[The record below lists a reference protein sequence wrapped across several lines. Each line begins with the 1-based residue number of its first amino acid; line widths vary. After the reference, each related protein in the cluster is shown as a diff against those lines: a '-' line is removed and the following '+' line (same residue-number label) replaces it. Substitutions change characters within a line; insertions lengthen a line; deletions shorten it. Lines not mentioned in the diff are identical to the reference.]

1 MEITVTVNAPELA
14 GAITKLA
21 LAIEGAAL
29 NKNGEVTIPAGTT
42 ATVQSVEQVVQ
53 PTTAAAPQQTA
64 PAPQPQAQTIPMPQ
78 PTAPVPQP
86 QAPTSAQQTTAQ
98 PQQKALT
105 LNDIAT
111 AGAGL
116 VDQGKMQ
123 QVIELLAGCCCGNGY
138 REPAFKFPG
147 AGFRSKAMGNRSYNQ
162 FKRRIGR
169 HTICTR
175 RAGYR

>member
-29 NKNGEVTIPAGTT
+29 NKNGEITIPAGTT
-42 ATVQSVEQVVQ
+42 ATVQSVERVVQ
-53 PTTAAAPQQTA
+53 PTP
-64 PAPQPQAQTIPMPQ
+64 
-78 PTAPVPQP
+78 
-86 QAPTSAQQTTAQ
+86 AQQTTAQ

-123 QVIELLAGCCCGNGY
+123 QVIELLGKYGVQAITQLQPTQFDAFAGEL
-138 REPAFKFPG
+138 RALG
-147 AGFRSKAMGNRSYNQ
+147 AA
-162 FKRRIGR
+162 I
-169 HTICTR
+169 
-175 RAGYR
+175 

>member
-21 LAIEGAAL
+21 LAIESAAL

-86 QAPTSAQQTTAQ
+86 QAPTPAQQITAQ

-123 QVIELLAGCCCGNGY
+123 QVIELLGKYGVQAITQLQPTQFDAFAGEL
-138 REPAFKFPG
+138 RALG
-147 AGFRSKAMGNRSYNQ
+147 AA
-162 FKRRIGR
+162 I
-169 HTICTR
+169 
-175 RAGYR
+175 

>member
-21 LAIEGAAL
+21 LAIEGATL
-29 NKNGEVTIPAGTT
+29 NKNGEVTIPAGAT
-42 ATVQSVEQVVQ
+42 ATVQSAEQVVQ
-53 PTTAAAPQQTA
+53 PTTVTPVAPQQ
-64 PAPQPQAQTIPMPQ
+64 
-78 PTAPVPQP
+78 TAPVPQP
-86 QAPTSAQQTTAQ
+86 QAPTPAQQTTAQ

-123 QVIELLAGCCCGNGY
+123 QVIELLGKYGVQAITQLQPTQFDAFAGEL
-138 REPAFKFPG
+138 RALG
-147 AGFRSKAMGNRSYNQ
+147 AA
-162 FKRRIGR
+162 I
-169 HTICTR
+169 
-175 RAGYR
+175 

>member
-64 PAPQPQAQTIPMPQ
+64 PQPQAQTIPMPQ

-86 QAPTSAQQTTAQ
+86 QAPTTAQQTTVQ

-123 QVIELLAGCCCGNGY
+123 QVIELLGKYGVQAITQLQPTQFDAFAGEL
-138 REPAFKFPG
+138 RALG
-147 AGFRSKAMGNRSYNQ
+147 AA
-162 FKRRIGR
+162 I
-169 HTICTR
+169 
-175 RAGYR
+175 

>member
-53 PTTAAAPQQTA
+53 PTTVAPVAPQQTA
-64 PAPQPQAQTIPMPQ
+64 PAPQPQVQTIPMPQ

-86 QAPTSAQQTTAQ
+86 QAPTPAQQTTAQ

-123 QVIELLAGCCCGNGY
+123 QVIELLGKYGVQAITQLQPTQFDAFAGEL
-138 REPAFKFPG
+138 RALG
-147 AGFRSKAMGNRSYNQ
+147 AA
-162 FKRRIGR
+162 I
-169 HTICTR
+169 
-175 RAGYR
+175 

>member
-29 NKNGEVTIPAGTT
+29 NKNGEVTNPVGTT

-53 PTTAAAPQQTA
+53 PTTVAPVAPQQTA

-86 QAPTSAQQTTAQ
+86 QAPTPAQQTTAQ

-123 QVIELLAGCCCGNGY
+123 QVIELLGKYGVQAITQLQPTQFDAFAGEL
-138 REPAFKFPG
+138 RALG
-147 AGFRSKAMGNRSYNQ
+147 AA
-162 FKRRIGR
+162 I
-169 HTICTR
+169 
-175 RAGYR
+175 

>member
-29 NKNGEVTIPAGTT
+29 NKNGEITIPAGTT
-42 ATVQSVEQVVQ
+42 ATVQSVERVVQ
-53 PTTAAAPQQTA
+53 PTP
-64 PAPQPQAQTIPMPQ
+64 
-78 PTAPVPQP
+78 
-86 QAPTSAQQTTAQ
+86 AQQTTAQ
-98 PQQKALT
+98 PQQTALT

-123 QVIELLAGCCCGNGY
+123 QVIELLGKYGVQAITQLQPTQFDAFAG
-138 REPAFKFPG
+138 EL
-147 AGFRSKAMGNRSYNQ
+147 
-162 FKRRIGR
+162 
-169 HTICTR
+169 
-175 RAGYR
+175 RALDAAI

>member
-21 LAIEGAAL
+21 LAIKGAAL
-29 NKNGEVTIPAGTT
+29 NKNGEITIPAGTT
-42 ATVQSVEQVVQ
+42 ATVQSVERVVQ
-53 PTTAAAPQQTA
+53 PTP
-64 PAPQPQAQTIPMPQ
+64 
-78 PTAPVPQP
+78 
-86 QAPTSAQQTTAQ
+86 AQQTTAQ

-123 QVIELLAGCCCGNGY
+123 QVIELLGKYGVQAITQLQPTQFDAFAGEL
-138 REPAFKFPG
+138 RALG
-147 AGFRSKAMGNRSYNQ
+147 AA
-162 FKRRIGR
+162 I
-169 HTICTR
+169 
-175 RAGYR
+175 

>member
-29 NKNGEVTIPAGTT
+29 NKNGEVTIPAGAT
-42 ATVQSVEQVVQ
+42 ATVQSAEQVVQ
-53 PTTAAAPQQTA
+53 PTAVTLVVPQQTA

-78 PTAPVPQP
+78 P
-86 QAPTSAQQTTAQ
+86 QAPTPAQQTTAQ

-123 QVIELLAGCCCGNGY
+123 QVIELLGKYGVQAITQLQPTQFDAFAGEL
-138 REPAFKFPG
+138 RALG
-147 AGFRSKAMGNRSYNQ
+147 AA
-162 FKRRIGR
+162 I
-169 HTICTR
+169 
-175 RAGYR
+175 

>member
-53 PTTAAAPQQTA
+53 PTTAAAPRQTA

-78 PTAPVPQP
+78 
-86 QAPTSAQQTTAQ
+86 APTPAQQTTAQ

-123 QVIELLAGCCCGNGY
+123 QVIELLGKYGVQAITQLQPTQFDAFAGEL
-138 REPAFKFPG
+138 RALG
-147 AGFRSKAMGNRSYNQ
+147 AA
-162 FKRRIGR
+162 I
-169 HTICTR
+169 
-175 RAGYR
+175 

>member
-29 NKNGEVTIPAGTT
+29 NKNGEITIPAGTT
-42 ATVQSVEQVVQ
+42 ATVQSVERVVQ
-53 PTTAAAPQQTA
+53 PTP
-64 PAPQPQAQTIPMPQ
+64 
-78 PTAPVPQP
+78 
-86 QAPTSAQQTTAQ
+86 AQQTTAQ

-116 VDQGKMQ
+116 ADQGKMQ
-123 QVIELLAGCCCGNGY
+123 QVIELLGKYGVQAITQLQPTQFDAFAGEL
-138 REPAFKFPG
+138 RALG
-147 AGFRSKAMGNRSYNQ
+147 AA
-162 FKRRIGR
+162 I
-169 HTICTR
+169 
-175 RAGYR
+175 

>member
-1 MEITVTVNAPELA
+1 MEITVTVNAPELV

-29 NKNGEVTIPAGTT
+29 NKSGEVTIPAGAT
-42 ATVQSVEQVVQ
+42 ATVQSAQQVVQ
-53 PTTAAAPQQTA
+53 PTPATQVAPQQTA

-86 QAPTSAQQTTAQ
+86 QAPTPAQQTTAQ

-123 QVIELLAGCCCGNGY
+123 QVIELLGKYGVQAITQLQPTQFDAFAGEL
-138 REPAFKFPG
+138 RALG
-147 AGFRSKAMGNRSYNQ
+147 A
-162 FKRRIGR
+162 
-169 HTICTR
+169 TI
-175 RAGYR
+175 

>member
-78 PTAPVPQP
+78 
-86 QAPTSAQQTTAQ
+86 APTPAQQTTAQ

-123 QVIELLAGCCCGNGY
+123 QVIELLGKYGVQAITQLQPTLFDAFAGEL
-138 REPAFKFPG
+138 RALG
-147 AGFRSKAMGNRSYNQ
+147 AA
-162 FKRRIGR
+162 I
-169 HTICTR
+169 
-175 RAGYR
+175 

>member
-29 NKNGEVTIPAGTT
+29 NKNGEVTIPTGTT
-42 ATVQSVEQVVQ
+42 ATVQSAEQVVQ
-53 PTTAAAPQQTA
+53 PTTVTPIAPQQTA
-64 PAPQPQAQTIPMPQ
+64 PVPQPQAQTIPMPQ

-86 QAPTSAQQTTAQ
+86 QAPTPAQQTTAQ

-123 QVIELLAGCCCGNGY
+123 QVIELLGKYGVQAITQLRPTQFDAFAGEL
-138 REPAFKFPG
+138 RALG
-147 AGFRSKAMGNRSYNQ
+147 AA
-162 FKRRIGR
+162 I
-169 HTICTR
+169 
-175 RAGYR
+175 

>member
-29 NKNGEVTIPAGTT
+29 NKNGEITIPAGTT
-42 ATVQSVEQVVQ
+42 ATVQSVERVVQ
-53 PTTAAAPQQTA
+53 PTPAQQT
-64 PAPQPQAQTIPMPQ
+64 T
-78 PTAPVPQP
+78 
-86 QAPTSAQQTTAQ
+86 AQQTTAQ

-123 QVIELLAGCCCGNGY
+123 QVIELLGKYGVQAITQLQPTQFDAFAGEL
-138 REPAFKFPG
+138 RALG
-147 AGFRSKAMGNRSYNQ
+147 AA
-162 FKRRIGR
+162 I
-169 HTICTR
+169 
-175 RAGYR
+175 

>member
-29 NKNGEVTIPAGTT
+29 NKNGEITIPAGTT
-42 ATVQSVEQVVQ
+42 ATVQSVERVVQ
-53 PTTAAAPQQTA
+53 PTP
-64 PAPQPQAQTIPMPQ
+64 
-78 PTAPVPQP
+78 
-86 QAPTSAQQTTAQ
+86 AQQTTAQ

-105 LNDIAT
+105 PNDIAT

-123 QVIELLAGCCCGNGY
+123 QVIELLGKYGVQAITQLQPTQFDAFAGEL
-138 REPAFKFPG
+138 RALG
-147 AGFRSKAMGNRSYNQ
+147 AA
-162 FKRRIGR
+162 I
-169 HTICTR
+169 
-175 RAGYR
+175 

>member
-53 PTTAAAPQQTA
+53 PTTVAPVAPQQTA

-78 PTAPVPQP
+78 PTAPVPQQ
-86 QAPTSAQQTTAQ
+86 QAPTPAQQTTAQ

-123 QVIELLAGCCCGNGY
+123 QVIELLGKYGVQAITQLQPTQFDAFAGEL
-138 REPAFKFPG
+138 RALG
-147 AGFRSKAMGNRSYNQ
+147 AA
-162 FKRRIGR
+162 I
-169 HTICTR
+169 
-175 RAGYR
+175 

>member
-21 LAIEGAAL
+21 LAIESAAL
-29 NKNGEVTIPAGTT
+29 NKNGELTIPAGTT
-42 ATVQSVEQVVQ
+42 ATVQSVEKAVQ
-53 PTTAAAPQQTA
+53 PTTVAPVAPQQTA

-86 QAPTSAQQTTAQ
+86 QAPTPVQQTTAQ

-123 QVIELLAGCCCGNGY
+123 QVIELLGKYGVQAITQLQPTQFDAFAGEL
-138 REPAFKFPG
+138 RALG
-147 AGFRSKAMGNRSYNQ
+147 AA
-162 FKRRIGR
+162 I
-169 HTICTR
+169 
-175 RAGYR
+175 

>member
-1 MEITVTVNAPELA
+1 METTVTVNAPELA

-29 NKNGEVTIPAGTT
+29 NKNGEITIPAGTT
-42 ATVQSVEQVVQ
+42 ATVQSVERVVQ
-53 PTTAAAPQQTA
+53 PTP
-64 PAPQPQAQTIPMPQ
+64 
-78 PTAPVPQP
+78 
-86 QAPTSAQQTTAQ
+86 AQQTTAQ

-123 QVIELLAGCCCGNGY
+123 QVIELLGKYGVQAITQLQPTQFDAFAGEL
-138 REPAFKFPG
+138 RALG
-147 AGFRSKAMGNRSYNQ
+147 AA
-162 FKRRIGR
+162 I
-169 HTICTR
+169 
-175 RAGYR
+175 

>member
-29 NKNGEVTIPAGTT
+29 NKNGEVTIPVGTT

-78 PTAPVPQP
+78 
-86 QAPTSAQQTTAQ
+86 APTPAQQTTAQ

-123 QVIELLAGCCCGNGY
+123 QVIELLGKYGVQAITQLQPTQFDAFAGEL
-138 REPAFKFPG
+138 RALG
-147 AGFRSKAMGNRSYNQ
+147 AA
-162 FKRRIGR
+162 I
-169 HTICTR
+169 
-175 RAGYR
+175 

>member
-21 LAIEGAAL
+21 LAIEDASL
-29 NKNGEVTIPAGTT
+29 NKNGEVTIPAGTI

-53 PTTAAAPQQTA
+53 PTTVAPVAPQQ
-64 PAPQPQAQTIPMPQ
+64 
-78 PTAPVPQP
+78 TAPVPQP
-86 QAPTSAQQTTAQ
+86 QAPTPAQQTTAQ

-123 QVIELLAGCCCGNGY
+123 QVIELLGKYGVQAITQLQPTQFDAFAGEL
-138 REPAFKFPG
+138 RALG
-147 AGFRSKAMGNRSYNQ
+147 AA
-162 FKRRIGR
+162 I
-169 HTICTR
+169 
-175 RAGYR
+175 

>member
-21 LAIEGAAL
+21 LAIEGAAAF
-29 NKNGEVTIPAGTT
+29 KNGEAVIPAGTT
-42 ATVQSVEQVVQ
+42 ATVAGIEQ
-53 PTTAAAPQQTA
+53 AAPTPAPQPVA
-64 PAPQPQAQTIPMPQ
+64 PAPQTAQETPQQ
-78 PTAPVPQP
+78 PVPQTPAPQVATPTP
-86 QAPTSAQQTTAQ
+86 QAAPTVSQ

-123 QVIELLAGCCCGNGY
+123 QVIELLGKYGVQAITQLQPTQFDAFAGEL
-138 REPAFKFPG
+138 RALG
-147 AGFRSKAMGNRSYNQ
+147 A
-162 FKRRIGR
+162 
-169 HTICTR
+169 TI
-175 RAGYR
+175 

>member
-42 ATVQSVEQVVQ
+42 ATVQSAEPVVQ
-53 PTTAAAPQQTA
+53 PTPAAPVAPQQTA
-64 PAPQPQAQTIPMPQ
+64 PVPQPQAQTIPMPQ
-78 PTAPVPQP
+78 PTATVPQPQP
-86 QAPTSAQQTTAQ
+86 QAPTPAQQTTAQ

-123 QVIELLAGCCCGNGY
+123 QVIELLGKYGVQAITQLQPTQFDAFAGEL
-138 REPAFKFPG
+138 RALG
-147 AGFRSKAMGNRSYNQ
+147 AA
-162 FKRRIGR
+162 I
-169 HTICTR
+169 
-175 RAGYR
+175 

>member
-29 NKNGEVTIPAGTT
+29 NKNGEVIIPAGTT
-42 ATVQSVEQVVQ
+42 ATVQSAEQVAP
-53 PTTAAAPQQTA
+53 PTPVTPVAP
-64 PAPQPQAQTIPMPQ
+64 
-78 PTAPVPQP
+78 
-86 QAPTSAQQTTAQ
+86 QQTTAQ

-123 QVIELLAGCCCGNGY
+123 QVIELLGKYGVQAITQLQPTQFDAFAGEL
-138 REPAFKFPG
+138 RALG
-147 AGFRSKAMGNRSYNQ
+147 AA
-162 FKRRIGR
+162 I
-169 HTICTR
+169 
-175 RAGYR
+175 

>member
-29 NKNGEVTIPAGTT
+29 NKNGEVTNPVGTT

-53 PTTAAAPQQTA
+53 PTTVAPVAPQQTA

-78 PTAPVPQP
+78 
-86 QAPTSAQQTTAQ
+86 APTPAQQTTAQ

-123 QVIELLAGCCCGNGY
+123 QVIELLGKYGVQAITQLQPTQFDAFAGEL
-138 REPAFKFPG
+138 RALG
-147 AGFRSKAMGNRSYNQ
+147 AA
-162 FKRRIGR
+162 I
-169 HTICTR
+169 
-175 RAGYR
+175 

>member
-42 ATVQSVEQVVQ
+42 TTVQSVEQVVQ
-53 PTTAAAPQQTA
+53 PTTVTPVAPQQTA

-86 QAPTSAQQTTAQ
+86 QAPTPAQQTTAQ

-123 QVIELLAGCCCGNGY
+123 QVIELLGKYGVQAITQLQPTQFDAFAGEL
-138 REPAFKFPG
+138 RALG
-147 AGFRSKAMGNRSYNQ
+147 AA
-162 FKRRIGR
+162 I
-169 HTICTR
+169 
-175 RAGYR
+175 

>member
-78 PTAPVPQP
+78 
-86 QAPTSAQQTTAQ
+86 APTPAQQTTAQ

-111 AGAGL
+111 AGARL

-123 QVIELLAGCCCGNGY
+123 QVIELLGKYGVQAITQLQPTQFDAFAGEL
-138 REPAFKFPG
+138 RALG
-147 AGFRSKAMGNRSYNQ
+147 AA
-162 FKRRIGR
+162 I
-169 HTICTR
+169 
-175 RAGYR
+175 

>member
-53 PTTAAAPQQTA
+53 PT
-64 PAPQPQAQTIPMPQ
+64 PAPQPVTPTPQVAQETPHQ
-78 PTAPVPQP
+78 PVPQTP
-86 QAPTSAQQTTAQ
+86 APTPQPATPTVSQ

-123 QVIELLAGCCCGNGY
+123 QVIELLGKYGVQAITQLQPTQFDAFAGEL
-138 REPAFKFPG
+138 RALG
-147 AGFRSKAMGNRSYNQ
+147 A
-162 FKRRIGR
+162 
-169 HTICTR
+169 TI
-175 RAGYR
+175 

>member
-78 PTAPVPQP
+78 
-86 QAPTSAQQTTAQ
+86 APTPAQQTTAQ

-123 QVIELLAGCCCGNGY
+123 QVIELLGKYGVQAITQLQPTQFDAFAGEL
-138 REPAFKFPG
+138 RALG
-147 AGFRSKAMGNRSYNQ
+147 AA
-162 FKRRIGR
+162 I
-169 HTICTR
+169 
-175 RAGYR
+175 

>member
-21 LAIEGAAL
+21 LAIEGAAAF
-29 NKNGEVTIPAGTT
+29 KNGEVVIPAGTT
-42 ATVQSVEQVVQ
+42 AAVAGIEQ
-53 PTTAAAPQQTA
+53 AAPT
-64 PAPQPQAQTIPMPQ
+64 
-78 PTAPVPQP
+78 PVPQP
-86 QAPTSAQQTTAQ
+86 VAPTPQVAQETPHQPVPQTPAPQVATPTPQPATPTVSQ

-123 QVIELLAGCCCGNGY
+123 QVIELLGKYGVQAITQLQPTQFDAFAGEL
-138 REPAFKFPG
+138 RALG
-147 AGFRSKAMGNRSYNQ
+147 A
-162 FKRRIGR
+162 
-169 HTICTR
+169 TI
-175 RAGYR
+175 

>member
-14 GAITKLA
+14 EAITKLA

-78 PTAPVPQP
+78 
-86 QAPTSAQQTTAQ
+86 APTPAQQTTAQ

-123 QVIELLAGCCCGNGY
+123 QVIELLGKYGVQAITQLQPTQFDAFAGEL
-138 REPAFKFPG
+138 RALG
-147 AGFRSKAMGNRSYNQ
+147 AA
-162 FKRRIGR
+162 I
-169 HTICTR
+169 
-175 RAGYR
+175 

>member
-29 NKNGEVTIPAGTT
+29 NKNGEITIPAGTT
-42 ATVQSVEQVVQ
+42 ATVQSVERVVQ
-53 PTTAAAPQQTA
+53 PTP
-64 PAPQPQAQTIPMPQ
+64 
-78 PTAPVPQP
+78 
-86 QAPTSAQQTTAQ
+86 AQQTTAQ

-123 QVIELLAGCCCGNGY
+123 QIIELLGKYGVQAITQLQPTQFDAFAGEL
-138 REPAFKFPG
+138 RALG
-147 AGFRSKAMGNRSYNQ
+147 AA
-162 FKRRIGR
+162 I
-169 HTICTR
+169 
-175 RAGYR
+175 